1 MKIIKTGD
9 ILDIKDARKEI
20 DLIDREMA
28 KLFERRMTASK
39 SVAEFKQKS
48 GLPIEDRQRENAMLE
63 DASKRFQNKEYLPY
77 YFDFLKANM
86 KISKSYQKRLLSGMT
101 VAVSGNE
108 GAFADITAKK
118 VFGNAENEFFSDF
131 SAAYTAAERG
141 ECDVAFLPLENSF
154 GGDVGAVLDLMFFGS
169 LYVNGIY
176 ESEIVQ
182 NLLGV
187 DGADENTIKTV
198 LSHPQGLAQCR
209 EFIENAGYETKET
222 ATTTAAAK
230 TVFESGDITLGA
242 IASEEAAK
250 TFNLK
255 IIKNHINEQSG
266 NTTRFAV
273 LSRTKKQPLKND
285 NRFILMFTVKN
296 VAGALSKAISV
307 IGCYEFNLLSL
318 KSRPTKLENWNHY
331 FYVEGEGNIDSQ
343 NGKDMLNDLKK
354 CCDNLKVLG
363 SFEKEVKV

>member
-1 MKIIKTGD
+1 M
-9 ILDIKDARKEI
+9 DIKLLRKDI
-20 DLIDREMA
+20 DRIDREMA
-28 KLFERRMTASK
+28 KLFEERMATSK
-39 SVAEFKQKS
+39 SVAEYKQET
-48 GLPIEDRQRENAMLE
+48 GLPVEDKQRESAILE
-63 DASKRFQNKEYLPY
+63 DAAKRIENKDYLPY
-77 YFDFLKANM
+77 YIDFLKSNM
-86 KISKSYQKRLLSGMT
+86 KISKSYQKRLISGMT
-101 VAVSGNE
+101 VAISGNE
-108 GAFADITAKK
+108 GAFADLTAKK
-118 VFGNAENEFFSDF
+118 VFKSANDEYFRDF
-131 SAAYTAAERG
+131 AAAYKSAERG
-141 ECDVAFLPLENSF
+141 ESDLAFLPLENSF

-187 DGADENTIKTV
+187 RGADENTIKTV

-209 EFIENAGYETKET
+209 ELIENAGYEVKET
-222 ATTTAAAK
+222 ASTTEAARIVA
-230 TVFESGDITLGA
+230 ESGDPSLGA

-250 TFNLK
+250 AYDLR
-255 IIKNHINEQSG
+255 IIKNHTNEQSG

-273 LSRTKKQPLKND
+273 LSRTKKQPSESD

-296 VAGALSKAISV
+296 AAGALSKAISV
-307 IGCYEFNLLSL
+307 IGDYGFNLLSL

-331 FYVEGEGNIDSQ
+331 FYVEGEGNIASDKGQ
-343 NGKDMLNDLKK
+343 DMLKALKN

>member
-1 MKIIKTGD
+1 MRTIKTGD
-9 ILDIKDARKEI
+9 NLDIKDARKEI
-20 DLIDREMA
+20 DLIDSEMA
-28 KLFERRMTASK
+28 KLFERRMDASK
-39 SVAEFKQKS
+39 SVAEFKQTA
-48 GLPIEDRQRENAMLE
+48 GLPVEDKQRENAILE
-63 DASKRFQNKEYLPY
+63 NAPKRLQNKEYLPY
-77 YFDFLKANM
+77 YIDFLKANM
-86 KISKSYQKRLLSGMT
+86 KVSKSYQKRLLSGMT
-101 VAVSGNE
+101 VAVSGDE

-118 VFGNAENEFFSDF
+118 VFGIAENEFFSDF
-131 SAAYTAAERG
+131 SAAYKSAERG

-176 ESEIVQ
+176 ESEIIQ

-187 DGADENTIKTV
+187 EGADENSIKTV

-209 EFIENAGYETKET
+209 EFIENAGYETQNT
-222 ATTTAAAK
+222 ASTTAAAK
-230 TVFESGDITLGA
+230 TVLESKDITIGA

-273 LSRTKKQPLKND
+273 LSRSKKQPSKND

-307 IGCYEFNLLSL
+307 IGDYEFNLLSL

-331 FYVEGEGNIDSQ
+331 FYVEGEGNIYTDK
-343 NGKDMLNDLKK
+343 GKNMLKSLEK